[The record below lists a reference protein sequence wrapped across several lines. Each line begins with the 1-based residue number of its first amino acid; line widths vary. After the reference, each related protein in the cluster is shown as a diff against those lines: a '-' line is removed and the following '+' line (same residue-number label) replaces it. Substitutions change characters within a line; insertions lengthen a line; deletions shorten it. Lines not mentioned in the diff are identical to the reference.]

1 MTETAFFDLSL
12 ALATLLPAALATLLA
27 LAAAALLW
35 ERLRLRRLFNR
46 LDDMLD
52 RALQGEFREEV
63 FDESRLS
70 AVEARLAQYLTAS
83 AAEARAIQEERDRIK
98 ALIADISHQ
107 TKTPIANVLL
117 YAQLLGEQPLSP
129 EGRDCLAA
137 LEGQTE
143 KLRTLIEVLVK
154 TSRLE
159 TGVLVLHPEPASL
172 SPLLEDCAA
181 QFSPQAAE
189 RGVALSLVPAEGA
202 AAVFD
207 PKWTAEALCC
217 LLDNAVK
224 YTPPGGSV
232 TVQAVSYE
240 LFCRINVTD
249 TGPGIP
255 EEQQAKIFQ
264 RFYRAPAAAG
274 REGVGIGLYLARQI
288 AESQG
293 GYIRVFSKP
302 GKGAKFS
309 LFLPRTQS
317 LSSEPRR

>member
-12 ALATLLPAALATLLA
+12 ALTTLLPAALAALLV

-35 ERLRLRRLFNR
+35 ERLRLRRLFSR
-46 LDDMLD
+46 LDNMLD
-52 RALQGEFREEV
+52 RALWGEFREEV

-70 AVEARLAQYLTAS
+70 SLEARLARYLAAS
-83 AAEARAIQEERDRIK
+83 AASARELEEERDKIK
-98 ALIADISHQ
+98 SLIADISHQ

-129 EGRDCLAA
+129 EGRACLTA

-143 KLRTLIEVLVK
+143 KLRSLIDALVK

-159 TGVLVLHPEPASL
+159 TGVLALIPRPTPLAA
-172 SPLLEDCAA
+172 LLEDCAA
-181 QFSPQAAE
+181 QFAPRAAE
-189 RGVALSLVPAEGA
+189 KNVDLSLVPAGDIS
-202 AAVFD
+202 AVFD
-207 PKWTAEALCC
+207 PKWTAEALCN

-255 EEQQAKIFQ
+255 EKEQSKIFQ
-264 RFYRAPAAAG
+264 RFYRSAAA
-274 REGVGIGLYLARQI
+274 RDAEGVGIGLYLARQI
-288 AESQG
+288 AEGQG

-309 LFLPRTQS
+309 LFLPKTLVTGSR
-317 LSSEPRR
+317 P